1 MTNTGNKKQGN
12 TLEVNQEDYLRGSP
26 LRSSLKK
33 SGSSN
38 RLERNRSPAPMR
50 EIPGVIVPD
59 TFNNNLLSAQ
69 PFPIY
74 NNIQDIMGDESPR
87 NPNSNNRNRFIKKK
101 MTNRSKSVETPAY
114 NPDDTN
120 FMEFDAHQNNRKT
133 SVPAKPLQYNE
144 NIGIGK
150 MLSRNPFIVNNNKME
165 IPTIII
171 SNDRVNAN
179 RPTLAR
185 QNAVNKSFTKSLG
198 DNLNRLQDVYRSPPK
213 ILPNDRY
220 ARHSHN
226 YQDTDRSQNS
236 KRNRKYRRPR
246 RKNYASSSLTS
257 SLSTESEDSMSYSTT
272 ESSLTSSSEFS
283 PRENTLSLQRFN
295 KSRNQT
301 GYDNYSMNRARN
313 GWYLV
318 DLI

>member
-1 MTNTGNKKQGN
+1 MTNTVKQGN

-50 EIPGVIVPD
+50 EIPCVIVPE
-59 TFNNNLLSAQ
+59 TFNNNSLSAQ
-69 PFPIY
+69 PFPVY
-74 NNIQDIMGDESPR
+74 NNSQDIMGDESPR

-101 MTNRSKSVETPAY
+101 MTNRSKSVETPVY

-120 FMEFDAHQNNRKT
+120 FMEFDAHQNSRKT

-198 DNLNRLQDVYRSPPK
+198 DNLNRLQDINRSPPK

-220 ARHSHN
+220 ARPSHN
-226 YQDTDRSQNS
+226 YQNTDRSQNS

-257 SLSTESEDSMSYSTT
+257 SLSTESENSMSYSTT

-295 KSRNQT
+295 KSRNQA

-313 GWYLV
+313 GWYFS
-318 DLI
+318 